1 MKCMKPPL
9 CVDLDG
15 TLLRTDL
22 LFESL
27 LVALRRRPW
36 IIFLLPFWVAAGR
49 SALKRRLAAVAEN
62 ELEVDS
68 LPVTADLVDYL
79 RAEKSNGR
87 RIELVSASDQALA
100 AKVAARFGDLFDHVE
115 GSDGITNLKGDA
127 KAAALVTR
135 HPDGFVY
142 AGDSTVDDAVWKA
155 ATGAVPVN
163 AALPRRATIER
174 LAPVEA
180 AFGIPLNTFQGLR
193 SGMRLHQWAKNG
205 LIFLP
210 LLLTSTY
217 TDPDIV
223 AAAIAA
229 FLGFSLAASGTYLLN
244 DLLDLAADRGHPT
257 KSLRALASGRLPV
270 AVGLVASPAL
280 VVIGLLLA
288 EMAGWGVFGCLLV
301 YLVLTLSY
309 SFGVKSMAVVDVVV
323 LGALFTLRLFAGHTL
338 VDGGTPVW
346 LLGFSV
352 FLFTSLALVKRLVE
366 VRGLEARGLDSIP
379 GRGYRAGDSGFVEAF
394 GITTSM
400 ASVVIFMIYL
410 AIEPAHAR
418 RLADPEWLWVVPAT
432 LGFWLPRVWLLARR
446 GDVHDDPVVFALKDP
461 PSLMLG
467 AIAFLAILVAA

>member
-1 MKCMKPPL
+1 MKPPL

-27 LVALRRRPW
+27 LIALRRRPW
-36 IIFLLPFWVAAGR
+36 ILFLLPFWLMSGR
-49 SALKRRLAAVAEN
+49 SAMKRRLATVARDA
-62 ELEVDS
+62 LADDP
-68 LPVTADLVDYL
+68 LPVTDDLVEYL
-79 RAEKSNGR
+79 KSEKAQGR
-87 RIELVSASDQALA
+87 RIELISASDQTLVELA
-100 AKVAARFGDLFDHVE
+100 ARRFGDLFDHVE
-115 GSDGITNLKGDA
+115 GSDGATNLKGPA
-127 KAAALVTR
+127 KAEAIAAR
-135 HPDGFVY
+135 YPDGFVY
-142 AGDSTVDDAVWKA
+142 AGDSTADDAVWKRA
-155 ATGAVPVN
+155 AGAVPVN
-163 AALPRRATIER
+163 AARSRRAAIER

-180 AFGIPLNTFQGLR
+180 EFGTAPNLVKGLR

-217 TDPDIV
+217 ADLDILFASV
-223 AAAIAA
+223 AA

-257 KSLRALASGRLPV
+257 KQRRALASGRLPV
-270 AVGLVASPAL
+270 AAGIVAAPAL
-280 VVIGLLLA
+280 VALGFILA
-288 EMAGWGVFGCLLV
+288 ALAGWGVAGCLAV
-301 YLVLTLSY
+301 YLALTLAY

-338 VDGGTPVW
+338 VDGGAPVW
-346 LLGFSV
+346 LLGFSM

-366 VRGLEARGLDSIP
+366 VRGLEARGLEAVP
-379 GRGYRAGDSGFVEAF
+379 GRGYRAGDSGFVESF
-394 GITTSM
+394 GITASV

-418 RLADPEWLWVVPAT
+418 RLADPEWLWVVPAM

-446 GDVHDDPVVFALKDP
+446 GEVHDDPVVFALKDP
-461 PSLMLG
+461 PSLVLG
-467 AIAFLAILVAA
+467 TIAFLAILVAA